1 MRRFKKSQM
10 EIMGLALVVIL
21 ISLGLLFAVKFTALK
36 PATSGARQAYTKTV
50 KAANM
55 LNTLLKTTSLDCP
68 GGATI
73 TQLIQDCATAGGSQI
88 HCDDIIGT
96 PGAEDSCAHVKRIIG
111 DDDEV
116 SPKGIFGATF
126 VEWGQDFY
134 FTVKKG
140 DISVVGIP
148 PVGTECT
155 GAKEHKDQ
163 PIPIPGELVTVTLE
177 LCG

>member
-1 MRRFKKSQM
+1 MKMFKKSQM

-73 TQLIQDCATAGGSQI
+73 TQLIQDCATAGVSQI
-88 HCDDIIGT
+88 NCDDGT
-96 PGAEDSCAHVKRIIG
+96 GSTEDSCAHVKRIIG
-111 DDDEV
+111 D
-116 SPKGIFGATF
+116 GIFGATF

-140 DISVVGIP
+140 GISVVGIP